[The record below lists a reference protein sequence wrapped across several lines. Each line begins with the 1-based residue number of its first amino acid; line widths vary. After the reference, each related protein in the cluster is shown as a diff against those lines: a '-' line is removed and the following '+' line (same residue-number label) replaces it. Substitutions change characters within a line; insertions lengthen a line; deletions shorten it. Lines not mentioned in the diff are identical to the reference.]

1 MAILGLLPSRV
12 VCHSNGLERSRERNL
27 GVHAEARFRRR
38 SSSQLRIR
46 SVRNDIRLS
55 RDSANVR
62 MAVFRYAIIESS
74 PIDDRNFHSSQ
85 QPTSMSL
92 TREQVAHIAEL
103 AKLEL
108 TEAELERMA
117 RQLSDILDYAERLK
131 QLDTDA
137 IAPTASVIP
146 NQNVMRADIVT
157 PSLPRAQVLQNAPD
171 TDANRE
177 FLRVR
182 AILEE

>member
-1 MAILGLLPSRV
+1 
-12 VCHSNGLERSRERNL
+12 
-27 GVHAEARFRRR
+27 
-38 SSSQLRIR
+38 
-46 SVRNDIRLS
+46 
-55 RDSANVR
+55 
-62 MAVFRYAIIESS
+62 
-74 PIDDRNFHSSQ
+74 
-85 QPTSMSL
+85 MSL
-92 TREQVAHIAEL
+92 TRAQVTHIADL

-108 TEAELERMA
+108 SEHEIERMT
-117 RQLSDILDYAERLK
+117 RQLSAILEYAERLN

-146 NQNVMRADIVT
+146 NQNVMRPDVVT
-157 PSLPRAQVLQNAPD
+157 PSLTREQVLQNAPD